1 MRRAADATTSSSSG
15 NAVFVGMIAF
25 LVLLVGAVVAI
36 GLIGL
41 LTDVGDGDG
50 GSSAASTTIDV
61 SLTEFSIDG
70 QFTAP
75 AGPITLAVTNVGS
88 VEHNLVVRDLG
99 TSTPMLPAGGSA
111 TLDLGD
117 LPAGTY
123 ELYCEVA
130 GHESS
135 GMSAE
140 LS

>member
-1 MRRAADATTSSSSG
+1 
-15 NAVFVGMIAF
+15 MIAF

-41 LTDVGDGDG
+41 LTDVGDDDG

-75 AGPITLAVTNVGS
+75 AGPVTLAVTNVGS

-99 TSTPMLPAGGSA
+99 TEHTDAPGRW
-111 TLDLGD
+111 LGD
-117 LPAGTY
+117 ARPRRSTG
-123 ELYCEVA
+123 
-130 GHESS
+130 GHLRAVLR
-135 GMSAE
+135 GGRP
-140 LS
+140 